1 VANWLLENGLD
12 VLISHHD
19 QSGKGPG
26 FVLGNAGAE
35 ILLTKE
41 TNAEKALAMVE
52 SDLGQQV
59 LGDIDSVE
67 INEKNTALG

>member
-1 VANWLLENGLD
+1 MD

-19 QSGKGPG
+19 QSDKGPG

-41 TNAEKALAMVE
+41 TDAEKAIAMVAR
-52 SDLGQQV
+52 DFGLHV
-59 LGDIDSVE
+59 ITDIDPVQTKK
-67 INEKNTALG
+67 KNAVRD